1 MKSRSSLYSRYFTYI
16 KPLGKLPIVKNYGPT
31 VFTLLTISILVLFA
45 IKPTMET
52 ILILQKKLAQQEEV
66 LQKVTQKANNLALG
80 KKNFDNLDPEIKNKI
95 TTAIPDNISLKS
107 LIQSLE
113 QTARNHEASVSAL
126 QIQPLVIDSKTEDQ
140 IRSLSEVS
148 FTFNVEGD
156 YANLLAL
163 LKDLKNSTRLLSIE
177 NLSLS
182 KTSETENLI
191 MSLSGK
197 TFYLK

>member
-31 VFTLLTISILVLFA
+31 VFTLLTISTLIFFA
-45 IKPTMET
+45 IKPTVET

-95 TTAIPDNISLKS
+95 TAAIPDNVSLKS

-113 QTARNHEASVSAL
+113 QAARNHEASVSAL
-126 QIQPLVIDSKTEDQ
+126 QIQPLVIDSKTGNQ
-140 IRSLSEVS
+140 MRSLSEVS
-148 FTFNVEGD
+148 FTFNVEGK
-156 YANLLAL
+156 YANLVAL
-163 LKDLKNSTRLLSIE
+163 LKDLKNSARLLSIE

-182 KTSETENLI
+182 KASETENLI